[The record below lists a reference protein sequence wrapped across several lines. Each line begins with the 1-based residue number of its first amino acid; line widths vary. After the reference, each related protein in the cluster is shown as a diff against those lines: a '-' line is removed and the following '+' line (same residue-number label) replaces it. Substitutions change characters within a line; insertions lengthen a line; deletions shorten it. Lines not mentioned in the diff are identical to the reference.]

1 MRSRRPPDEPEVV
14 KRQVRG
20 VIESVLNGSLETVCA
35 KMQVLQAGAGF
46 HASACPT
53 IYGPE
58 APSRTPTHS
67 PGPCYSP
74 AFSKR
79 ANSTSTVLSDGARSP
94 ARLYGVAPPRGVEAS
109 WLISSSL
116 RPPRRAGVLVCPA
129 ITNPGPLLAVLWA
142 VWGLPIGNARAR
154 EGEAVGRSK
163 RRPWSPRIPPLA

>member
-94 ARLYGVAPPRGVEAS
+94 ARLYGVAPPPGGGGKLAHLEQPPPPKKGRGAGLS
-109 WLISSSL
+109 GYYQP
-116 RPPRRAGVLVCPA
+116 RPFACCTMGRL
-129 ITNPGPLLAVLWA
+129 
-142 VWGLPIGNARAR
+142 GLPIGNARAR